1 MTDRSKCGALV
12 NTPFQNWIKINKV
25 VGGHASNQHHIN
37 AVADASAF
45 IHTVECPQER
55 LDVRMNQQYLQNI
68 KENRHILKCVV
79 ECILLCGRQCIALRD
94 DIENLEKSVN
104 PGHFFAVLKLMQIYF
119 S

>member
-1 MTDRSKCGALV
+1 M
-12 NTPFQNWIKINKV
+12 
-25 VGGHASNQHHIN
+25 GGHASNQYHIN

-45 IHTVECPQER
+45 IRTVECPQER